1 MSITM
6 IHDYLRLF
14 ISFSFVLCVLVMV
27 HELGHYLTARWC
39 GVHIDVFSIGFGPAI
54 VKWHDR
60 VGTEWRLCVVP
71 VGGYVR
77 PHGFEDPEDASE
89 DQKASWI
96 AGRTFHDKP
105 IGARALVI
113 FAGPFFNF
121 ILAFVIFALL
131 SATVGKTQ
139 VSNKVMSVV
148 QGSAAAHA
156 GVKPGDV
163 IQRLGQVP
171 ITTVNDLLTHL
182 MGQAGVHTTLTVQR
196 EGHSLVLPITLGAA
210 PNTEGVVNSRH
221 KGQIGVVFAVETL
234 APLPMLPAIVSGGQ
248 ETWDSTKQALF
259 GLWSILTGG
268 HSVKELGGP
277 LKIAQLSGKAA
288 QDGFASLLWLIA
300 GLSVNLGLINLFPIP
315 LLDGGRLVVYA
326 MEAVR
331 GKPMSKRLQE
341 VSFSVGFV
349 FLVGIFL
356 FSIINDLASFG
367 VFKRLFYEFS

>member
-1 MSITM
+1 M
-6 IHDYLRLF
+6 HDYLRLF

-27 HELGHYLTARWC
+27 HELGHYLVARWC

-89 DQKASWI
+89 EQKASWI

-121 ILAFVIFALL
+121 ILAFMIFALL

-163 IQRLGQVP
+163 IQRLGQDR
-171 ITTVNDLLTHL
+171 ITTVNDLLDHL
-182 MGQAGVHTTLTVQR
+182 MGQAGVRTTLTVQR
-196 EGHSLVLPITLGAA
+196 EGHSIVLPITLGVASNA
-210 PNTEGVVNSRH
+210 KGVVNLRH

-234 APLPMLPAIVSGGQ
+234 APLPMLPAIV
-248 ETWDSTKQALF
+248 
-259 GLWSILTGG
+259 
-268 HSVKELGGP
+268 
-277 LKIAQLSGKAA
+277 
-288 QDGFASLLWLIA
+288 
-300 GLSVNLGLINLFPIP
+300 
-315 LLDGGRLVVYA
+315 
-326 MEAVR
+326 
-331 GKPMSKRLQE
+331 
-341 VSFSVGFV
+341 
-349 FLVGIFL
+349 
-356 FSIINDLASFG
+356 
-367 VFKRLFYEFS
+367 